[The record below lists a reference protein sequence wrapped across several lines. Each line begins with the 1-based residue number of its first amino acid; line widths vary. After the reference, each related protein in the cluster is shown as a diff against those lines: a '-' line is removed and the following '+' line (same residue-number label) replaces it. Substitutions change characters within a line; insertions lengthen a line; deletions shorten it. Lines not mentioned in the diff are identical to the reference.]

1 VGWALGFHSR
11 FSGADW
17 QRSDIGELA
26 YRLKYQGDIST
37 LPAIVEQAASLLAEH
52 PEFALVDAIVPVPPS
67 TPRDQDP
74 VCCFAQA
81 LSQQMDLPFSP
92 VLIKS
97 RQTQPQKEMHSMAQK
112 QANVAGAFKLV
123 SLVQGLRLLIV
134 DDLFDSGATLEEITR
149 VLQHAGASRVYVLTL
164 TRTIHSSM

>member
-1 VGWALGFHSR
+1 
-11 FSGADW
+11 
-17 QRSDIGELA
+17 
-26 YRLKYQGDIST
+26 
-37 LPAIVEQAASLLAEH
+37 
-52 PEFALVDAIVPVPPS
+52 
-67 TPRDQDP
+67 
-74 VCCFAQA
+74 
-81 LSQQMDLPFSP
+81 MDLPFSP